1 MRIGAI
7 TIEKGGALAPMA
19 GVTDTAMR
27 QVCARFGA
35 VFTVSEM
42 VSAKALTMKDKKS
55 FQLLRG
61 GGGNM
66 PYGVQVFGDEP
77 EVLSRAVELLEPE
90 EFDFL
95 DLNMGCPAPKIAGH
109 GAGSGL
115 LKNPPLAQ
123 AFAKAAVQASRRPVT
138 VKLRIGW
145 DDTLLTG
152 EEIAKRCEAE
162 GVSLLAVHGRTREQQ
177 YRPGVN
183 YDAVAKIK
191 RAVSIP
197 VLYNGDVIDG
207 QGAVKALEATGCDG
221 IMLGRGAMGSPWVFA
236 GVKAALN
243 GLPIPPEPSFE
254 ERFAIMKEQIAGMCH
269 EKGEE
274 RAMREARG
282 VAAAYVKGLRGA
294 AALRRMAH
302 SLSRFDDLSLLEQTA
317 AAYQKEEWNEEEEL
331 C

>member
-1 MRIGAI
+1 MRIGAV

-19 GVTDTAMR
+19 GVTDTSMR
-27 QVCARFGA
+27 EVCARFGA

-61 GGGNM
+61 GGGGV

-77 EVLSRAVELLEPE
+77 DVLSRAVELLEPE

-115 LKNPPLAQ
+115 LKNPPLAG
-123 AFAKAAVQASRRPVT
+123 AFAQAAVKASRRPVT
-138 VKLRIGW
+138 AKLRIGW

-152 EEIAKRCEAE
+152 EEIAKRCEAA

-191 RAVSIP
+191 QAVSIP

-207 QGAVKALEATGCDG
+207 PGAVKALELTGCDG
-221 IMLGRGAMGSPWVFA
+221 VMLGRGAMGSPWVFA
-236 GVKAALN
+236 QIKAALN
-243 GLPIPPEPSFE
+243 GLPIPPEPSLE
-254 ERFAIMKEQIAGMCH
+254 ERFAVMKEQIEGMCH

-302 SLSRFDDLSLLEQTA
+302 SLTFFADLSTLEQTA
-317 AAYQKEEWNEEEEL
+317 ASYQKEEWIEEEL
-331 C
+331 D